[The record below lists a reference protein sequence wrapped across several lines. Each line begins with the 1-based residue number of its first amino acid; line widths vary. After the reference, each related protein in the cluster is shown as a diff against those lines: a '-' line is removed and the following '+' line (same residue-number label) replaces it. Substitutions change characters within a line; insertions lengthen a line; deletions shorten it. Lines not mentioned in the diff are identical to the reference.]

1 MNNIPELL
9 IGNNHGG
16 TKQALQVF
24 VRRSLSP
31 CDRDHTATL
40 FCFVFSFVGT
50 AGRMVLGPAVQAV
63 ARHSERLRMVEKE
76 IERFV
81 IRLSLGNSPITAFPR
96 QDGDSRKL
104 GKAYTL
110 ALLGYRHVL

>member
-1 MNNIPELL
+1 
-9 IGNNHGG
+9 
-16 TKQALQVF
+16 
-24 VRRSLSP
+24 
-31 CDRDHTATL
+31 
-40 FCFVFSFVGT
+40 
-50 AGRMVLGPAVQAV
+50 
-63 ARHSERLRMVEKE
+63 MVEKE